1 MSIDFTPVVLLFE
14 DDKSIA
20 LDFAKRV
27 KPKFGKACQLQVF
40 PLDKPPANSNKPYED
55 RVDDWIR
62 ACGFY
67 DRIVLIVTD
76 RDLSANSN
84 HWSGLSQTAVS
95 GAAKALG
102 LPVAGY
108 RRAKPNAVDEFKRIP
123 GDGLIDLSPD
133 VVQRASQVAAL
144 AKGFVDLQKRMADW
158 HRSRDGARQP
168 KAGTKTGAKRRSAA
182 AAPMASPGALLAG
195 ILQQPTTAGH
205 FDTFACGDQVTIGEI
220 LSFGQNNMRMSKQIE
235 RRLVVALGV
244 WLTDLVM
251 KYPGVLV
258 NQVAAASYL
267 DIHPDD
273 FAKPEVQKLFKSARY
288 TELPF
293 EDEATPL
300 WWRHLLDE
308 ALSEA
313 QCATG
318 LELCEKKG
326 LKKVRFCPCDED
338 PTSHAGYYCMATDTP
353 LSAEKSSGRVRW
365 FPPGADL
372 ARLKAR
378 IYRKLAPWIG

>member
-1 MSIDFTPVVLLFE
+1 MPTDSTPVVLLFE

-20 LDFAKRV
+20 IDFAKRV
-27 KPKFGKACQLQVF
+27 KPKFGKTCHLEVF
-40 PLDKPPANSNKPYED
+40 PLDEPPANSYKPYED
-55 RVDDWIR
+55 RVEDWVR

-67 DRIVLIVTD
+67 DRIVLVVTD

-95 GAAKALG
+95 GAAKKLG

-108 RRAKPNAVDEFKRIP
+108 RRAKTNAVDEFKRIP

-133 VVQRASQVAAL
+133 VVKRASQVTAL
-144 AKGFVDLQKRMADW
+144 ANGFLDLQKRMADW
-158 HRSRDGARQP
+158 HQSHDGAGQP
-168 KAGTKTGAKRRSAA
+168 KSGTRRR
-182 AAPMASPGALLAG
+182 SPGALLAG

-220 LSFGQNNMRMSKQIE
+220 LSFGQNSKARMSKQIE
-235 RRLVVALGV
+235 RRLIVALGV

-273 FAKPEVQKLFKSARY
+273 FAKPQVQKLFKGARY
-288 TELPF
+288 TNLPF
-293 EDEATPL
+293 EDDAAPL
-300 WWRHLLDE
+300 WWRHLLE
-308 ALSEA
+308 ETVSET
-313 QCATG
+313 QCASG

-338 PTSHAGYYCMATDTP
+338 PTLHAGYYCMATYTP
-353 LSAEKSSGRVRW
+353 LSAEQSSPRVRW